1 MVLSVFLFNVS
12 PILKLPFPSLDKANE
27 TNGGL
32 PSSAIALLSPKEP
45 AEPGS
50 GKVNV
55 AIFPTASTI
64 DPPFR
69 ASADELTKSRSADV
83 WPFATIY

>member
-1 MVLSVFLFNVS
+1 M
-12 PILKLPFPSLDKANE
+12 KLPFPSLDKASE
-27 TNGGL
+27 TDGGL

-45 AEPGS
+45 VEPGS

-83 WPFATIY
+83 